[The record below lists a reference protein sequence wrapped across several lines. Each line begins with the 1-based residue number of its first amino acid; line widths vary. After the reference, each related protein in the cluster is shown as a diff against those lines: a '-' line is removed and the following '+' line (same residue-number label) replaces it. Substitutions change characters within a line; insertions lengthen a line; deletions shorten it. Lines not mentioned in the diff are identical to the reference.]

1 MKSTARVS
9 QPGYRPPVMAATGDA
24 GRGLPR
30 VAGDAA
36 FVPMEDLAGA
46 SHAVVDGPLLP
57 GTVLSLSHWRG
68 SGTPDALRDDT
79 SALIVLRYLAADAD
93 GPEIRAVTNNHY
105 DEDGLFAIWLLLER
119 PPEGS
124 PERALAV
131 AAAEAGDFG
140 TWTDPWAPRVAIAAM
155 SMAERGATPFPEV
168 GRILATAGAVDP
180 AGRLY
185 RAILP
190 RVAGLLA
197 DPDRYRMLWRPRW
210 SRIEAD
216 IALLDAGDATVEDVP
231 GADLALVRTP
241 RPLDPM
247 ALHPRTPRMRI
258 LTALPDGTRT
268 VTYRYETWVD
278 YASRPLP
285 PRVDLTPV
293 AARLQA
299 QERNP
304 VRWLFEGV
312 EVITPRLMAAGPGG
326 RPAPTSIP
334 AERIVEELAAA

>member
-1 MKSTARVS
+1 
-9 QPGYRPPVMAATGDA
+9 MAATDDA
-24 GRGLPR
+24 ARGLPR
-30 VAGDAA
+30 VVEGAV
-36 FVPMEDLAGA
+36 FVPQEELAGA
-46 SHAVVDGPLLP
+46 PHAVVDGPLLP

-79 SALIVLRYLAADAD
+79 SALIVLRYLAAGAD
-93 GPEIRAVTNNHY
+93 GPAVAAVTNNHY
-105 DEDGLFAIWLLLER
+105 DEDGLFAIWLLLAR

-155 SMAERGATPFPEV
+155 AMAERGLTPFPEV
-168 GRILATAGAVDP
+168 GRILAGAGSVDP

-190 RVAGLLA
+190 RTEGLLA
-197 DPDRYRMLWRPRW
+197 DPARYRMLWRPRW
-210 SRIEAD
+210 ARIQAD

-231 GADLALVRTP
+231 AADLAVVRTP

-247 ALHPRTPRMRI
+247 AVHPRTPRMRI
-258 LTALPDGTRT
+258 LTALPDGTVT

-278 YASRPLP
+278 YASRPLS
-285 PRVDLTPV
+285 PRVDLGPV
-293 AARLQA
+293 AVRLQA
-299 QERNP
+299 EERRP

-312 EVITPRLMAAGPGG
+312 QVITPRLMAAGPDGG
-326 RPAPTSIP
+326 PAPSSIP
-334 AERIVEELAAA
+334 PERVVEELVAG

>member
-1 MKSTARVS
+1 
-9 QPGYRPPVMAATGDA
+9 MAATPEPA
-24 GRGLPR
+24 RGLPR
-30 VAGDAA
+30 VAEGAV
-36 FVPMEDLAGA
+36 FVPQEELAGRPN
-46 SHAVVDGPLLP
+46 AVVDGPLLP

-79 SALIVLRYLAADAD
+79 SALIVLRYLAAGAD
-93 GPEIRAVTNNHY
+93 GPEVHAVTNNHY
-105 DEDGLFAIWLLLER
+105 DEDGLLAIWLLLER
-119 PPEGS
+119 PPEGA

-131 AAAEAGDFG
+131 AAAEAGDFA
-140 TWTDPWAPRVAIAAM
+140 TWTDPWAPRGASACIRRAA
-155 SMAERGATPFPEV
+155 RGATPFPEV

-190 RVAGLLA
+190 RVGGLLA
-197 DPDRYRMLWRPRW
+197 DPERYRMLWRPRW
-210 SRIEAD
+210 SAIEAD

-231 GADLALVRTP
+231 AADLAVLRTP

-247 ALHPRTPRMRI
+247 AVHPRTPRMRI
-258 LTALPDGTRT
+258 LTALPDGTVT

-278 YASRPLP
+278 LPSRPLP
-285 PRVDLTPV
+285 PRRDLTPV

-299 QERNP
+299 IERND

-312 EVITPRLMAAGPGG
+312 SAITPRLMAAGPGG
-326 RPAPTSIP
+326 APAPSSIAP
-334 AERIVEELAAA
+334 ERVVEELAAA

>member
-1 MKSTARVS
+1 
-9 QPGYRPPVMAATGDA
+9 MAATGDA
-24 GRGLPR
+24 ARGLPR
-30 VAGDAA
+30 VAEGAVL
-36 FVPMEDLAGA
+36 VPQDELAGA
-46 SHAVVDGPLLP
+46 PNVVVDGPLMP

-79 SALIVLRYLAADAD
+79 SALIVLRYLAAGAG
-93 GPEIRAVTNNHY
+93 GPEVHAVTNNHY

-124 PERALAV
+124 PARALAV

-140 TWTDPWAPRVAIAAM
+140 TWTDPWAPRVAIASMA
-155 SMAERGATPFPEV
+155 MAERHLTPFPEV

-197 DPDRYRMLWRPRW
+197 DPERYRMLWRPRW
-210 SRIEAD
+210 ARVEAD
-216 IALLDAGDATVEDVP
+216 VALLDEGDATVVDVP
-231 GADLALVRTP
+231 AADLSLVRAP
-241 RPLDPM
+241 RALDPM

-258 LTALPDGTRT
+258 LMALPDGTVT

-285 PRVDLTPV
+285 PRVDLGPV
-293 AARLQA
+293 AGRLQA
-299 QERNP
+299 DETNP

-312 EVITPRLMAAGPGG
+312 DVITPRLMAAGPGG
-326 RPAPTSIP
+326 RPAPTSHP
-334 AERIVEELAAA
+334 PERIVEELAAA

>member
-1 MKSTARVS
+1 
-9 QPGYRPPVMAATGDA
+9 MAATDDA
-24 GRGLPR
+24 ARGLPR
-30 VAGDAA
+30 VAEGAIL
-36 FVPMEDLAGA
+36 VPQEDLAGA
-46 SHAVVDGPLLP
+46 PNVVVDGPLLP

-68 SGTPDALRDDT
+68 SATPEALRDDT

-93 GPEIRAVTNNHY
+93 GPEVHAVTNNHY

-119 PPEGS
+119 PPVGS
-124 PERALAV
+124 PARALAV

-140 TWTDPWAPRVAIAAM
+140 TWTDPWAPRVAIASMA
-155 SMAERGATPFPEV
+155 MAERGVTPFPEV

-197 DPDRYRMLWRPRW
+197 DPARYRMLWRPRW
-210 SRIEAD
+210 ARIEAD
-216 IALLDAGDATVEDVP
+216 VALLDTGDATIEDVP
-231 GADLALVRTP
+231 AADLAVVRAP
-241 RPLDPM
+241 RRLDPM

-258 LTALPDGTRT
+258 LTALPDGTVT

-278 YASRPLP
+278 YASRPLS
-285 PRVDLTPV
+285 PRVDLGPV

-299 QERNP
+299 QEGNP

-312 EVITPRLMAAGPGG
+312 QVITPRLMAAGPGG
-326 RPAPTSIP
+326 RPAPTTIP
-334 AERIVEELAAA
+334 PERVVEELVAT

>member
-1 MKSTARVS
+1 
-9 QPGYRPPVMAATGDA
+9 
-24 GRGLPR
+24 
-30 VAGDAA
+30 
-36 FVPMEDLAGA
+36 
-46 SHAVVDGPLLP
+46 
-57 GTVLSLSHWRG
+57 
-68 SGTPDALRDDT
+68 
-79 SALIVLRYLAADAD
+79 D
-93 GPEIRAVTNNHY
+93 GPEVHAVTNNHY

-124 PERALAV
+124 PARGLAV

-140 TWTDPWAPRVAIAAM
+140 TWTDPWAPRVAIASMA
-155 SMAERGATPFPEV
+155 MAERHLTPFPEV

-197 DPDRYRMLWRPRW
+197 DPERYRMLWRPRW
-210 SRIEAD
+210 ARIQAD
-216 IALLDAGDATVEDVP
+216 IALIDAGDATVEDVP
-231 GADLALVRTP
+231 AADLAVVRTP

-247 ALHPRTPRMRI
+247 AVHPRTPRMRI
-258 LTALPDGTRT
+258 LTALPDGTVT

-285 PRVDLTPV
+285 PRVDLGPV
-293 AARLQA
+293 AVRLQA
-299 QERNP
+299 EEANA

-312 EVITPRLMAAGPGG
+312 EVITPRLMATGPGG
-326 RPAPTSIP
+326 RPAPTSHP
-334 AERIVEELAAA
+334 PEHIVEELVAATAAG

>member
-1 MKSTARVS
+1 
-9 QPGYRPPVMAATGDA
+9 MAATHDA
-24 GRGLPR
+24 ARGLPR
-30 VAGDAA
+30 VAEGAQ
-36 FVPMEDLAGA
+36 FVPQEELRGA
-46 SHAVVDGPLLP
+46 PHAVVDGPLLP

-79 SALIVLRYLAADAD
+79 SALIVLRYLAAGAD
-93 GPEIRAVTNNHY
+93 GPEVGAVTNNHY
-105 DEDGLFAIWLLLER
+105 DEDGLFAIWLLLAR

-155 SMAERGATPFPEV
+155 AMAERGSTPLPEV
-168 GRILATAGAVDP
+168 GRILATAGSVDP

-190 RVAGLLA
+190 RTEGLLA
-197 DPDRYRMLWRPRW
+197 DPARYRMLWRPRW
-210 SRIEAD
+210 TRIEAD
-216 IALLDAGDATVEDVP
+216 IALLDAGEATIEDVP
-231 GADLALVRTP
+231 AADLAVVRTP
-241 RPLDPM
+241 RDLDPM
-247 ALHPRTPRMRI
+247 AVHPRTPRMRI
-258 LTALPDGTRT
+258 LTALPDGTVT

-278 YASRPLP
+278 YASRPLS
-285 PRVDLTPV
+285 PRVDLGPV

-299 QERNP
+299 EERRP

-312 EVITPRLMAAGPGG
+312 QVIMPRLMAAGPDGA
-326 RPAPTSIP
+326 PAPSSIP
-334 AERIVEELAAA
+334 PQRVVEELAAA

>member
-1 MKSTARVS
+1 
-9 QPGYRPPVMAATGDA
+9 MAATDHA
-24 GRGLPR
+24 ARGLPR
-30 VAGDAA
+30 VAEGAA
-36 FVPMEDLAGA
+36 FVPQEELAGA
-46 SHAVVDGPLLP
+46 PHVVVDGPRLP
-57 GTVLSLSHWRG
+57 GTVLSLSHWRD

-79 SALIVLRYLAADAD
+79 SALIVLRYLAAGAD
-93 GPEIRAVTNNHY
+93 GPEVAAVTNNHY
-105 DEDGLFAIWLLLER
+105 DEDGLFAIWLLLAR
-119 PPEGS
+119 PPGGS

-155 SMAERGATPFPEV
+155 AMAERGSTPFPEV
-168 GRILATAGAVDP
+168 GRILAGAGPVDP

-190 RVAGLLA
+190 RTEGLLA
-197 DPDRYRMLWRPRW
+197 DPARYRMLWRPRW
-210 SRIEAD
+210 TRIEAD
-216 IALLDAGDATVEDVP
+216 IALLDAGEATIEDVP
-231 GADLALVRTP
+231 AADLAVVRTP
-241 RPLDPM
+241 RALDPM

-258 LTALPDGTRT
+258 LTALPDGTVT

-278 YASRPLP
+278 YASRPLS

-299 QERNP
+299 RERHP

-312 EVITPRLMAAGPGG
+312 QVIMPRLMAAGPGG
-326 RPAPTSIP
+326 APAPSSIAP
-334 AERIVEELAAA
+334 ERVVEELVAG

>member
-1 MKSTARVS
+1 
-9 QPGYRPPVMAATGDA
+9 MAASDDA
-24 GRGLPR
+24 ARSLPR
-30 VAGDAA
+30 VAEGAVL
-36 FVPMEDLAGA
+36 VPQEELAGA
-46 SHAVVDGPLLP
+46 ANVVVDGPLMD

-79 SALIVLRYLAADAD
+79 SALIVLRYLAADAG
-93 GPEIRAVTNNHY
+93 GPEVHAVTNNHY

-119 PPEGS
+119 PAEGS
-124 PERALAV
+124 PARALAV

-140 TWTDPWAPRVAIAAM
+140 TWTDPWAPRVAIASMA
-155 SMAERGATPFPEV
+155 MAERHLTPLPEV
-168 GRILATAGAVDP
+168 GRILATAGATDP

-210 SRIEAD
+210 SRIESD
-216 IALLDAGDATVEDVP
+216 IALLDGGDATVEDVP
-231 GADLALVRTP
+231 AADLSLVRAP

-258 LTALPDGTRT
+258 LTALPDGTVT

-285 PRVDLTPV
+285 PRVDLGPV

-299 QERNP
+299 GEANP

-326 RPAPTSIP
+326 RPAPTSHP
-334 AERIVEELAAA
+334 PERIVEELSAA

>member
-1 MKSTARVS
+1 
-9 QPGYRPPVMAATGDA
+9 
-24 GRGLPR
+24 
-30 VAGDAA
+30 
-36 FVPMEDLAGA
+36 
-46 SHAVVDGPLLP
+46 
-57 GTVLSLSHWRG
+57 
-68 SGTPDALRDDT
+68 
-79 SALIVLRYLAADAD
+79 VLRYLAAGAD
-93 GPEIRAVTNNHY
+93 GPEVHAVTNNHY

-119 PPEGS
+119 PPQGS

-140 TWTDPWAPRVAIAAM
+140 TWTDPWAPRAAIASM
-155 SMAERGATPFPEV
+155 SMAERGATPFPDV
-168 GRILATAGAVDP
+168 GRILATAGTVDP

-197 DPDRYRMLWRPRW
+197 DPARYRMLWRPRW
-210 SRIEAD
+210 ARIEAD
-216 IALLDAGDATVEDVP
+216 IALLDAGEATVEDVP
-231 GADLALVRTP
+231 AADLAVVRTP
-241 RPLDPM
+241 RRLDPM

-258 LTALPDGTRT
+258 LTALPDGTVT

-278 YASRPLP
+278 YASRPLS
-285 PRVDLTPV
+285 PRVDLGPV

-312 EVITPRLMAAGPGG
+312 QVITPRLMAAGPGG
-326 RPAPTSIP
+326 RPAPTSLAP
-334 AERIVEELAAA
+334 ERVVDELAAA

>member
-1 MKSTARVS
+1 
-9 QPGYRPPVMAATGDA
+9 MAATHDA
-24 GRGLPR
+24 PRGLPR
-30 VAGDAA
+30 VAEGAVL
-36 FVPMEDLAGA
+36 VPMEQLGGIPNV
-46 SHAVVDGPLLP
+46 VVDGPLLD

-93 GPEIRAVTNNHY
+93 GPEVHAVTNNHY

-119 PPEGS
+119 PSPGA
-124 PERALAV
+124 PERDLAV

-140 TWTDPWAPRVAIAAM
+140 TWTDPWAPRVAIASMA
-155 SMAERGATPFPEV
+155 MAERGRSPFPEV
-168 GRILATAGAVDP
+168 GRILASAGGVDP

-185 RAILP
+185 RAVLP

-210 SRIEAD
+210 ARIEAD
-216 IALLDAGDATVEDVP
+216 IALLEAGDATVEDVP
-231 GADLALVRTP
+231 AADLAVVRT
-241 RPLDPM
+241 RRTLDPM
-247 ALHPRTPRMRI
+247 ALHPRTARMRI
-258 LTALPDGTRT
+258 LTALPDGTVT

-278 YASRPLP
+278 YVSRPLA
-285 PRVDLTPV
+285 PRVDLAPV
-293 AARLQA
+293 ATRLQG

-312 EVITPRLMAAGPGG
+312 EVVTPRLMAAGPRG

-334 AERIVEELAAA
+334 PERIVEEVAAG

>member
-1 MKSTARVS
+1 
-9 QPGYRPPVMAATGDA
+9 MAATHDA
-24 GRGLPR
+24 ARGLPR
-30 VAGDAA
+30 VAEGAVV
-36 FVPMEDLAGA
+36 VPMEELAGA
-46 SHAVVDGPLLP
+46 PNVVVDGPLLD

-93 GPEIRAVTNNHY
+93 GPEVHAVTNNHY

-119 PPEGS
+119 PPPGA
-124 PERALAV
+124 PARDLAV

-155 SMAERGATPFPEV
+155 AMAERGATPFPEV
-168 GRILATAGAVDP
+168 GRILAGAGGSDP

-185 RAILP
+185 RAVLP

-197 DPDRYRMLWRPRW
+197 DPERYRMLWRPRW
-210 SRIEAD
+210 ARIEAD
-216 IALLDAGDATVEDVP
+216 IALLDCGDATVEDVP
-231 GADLALVRTP
+231 AADLAVVRTP

-247 ALHPRTPRMRI
+247 ALHPRTARMRI
-258 LTALPDGTRT
+258 LTALPDGTVT
-268 VTYRYETWVD
+268 VTYRYETWID

-285 PRVDLTPV
+285 PRVDLGPV

-299 QERNP
+299 RERNP

-312 EVITPRLMAAGPGG
+312 QVITPRLMAAGPRG
-326 RPAPTSIP
+326 RPAPTSIAP
-334 AERIVEELAAA
+334 ERIVEEVAAG